1 MKTNIL
7 LFIAGALL
15 RVILEAVGS
24 IGRKIDWEGFEM
36 LKINEYATIEKSN

>member
-15 RVILEAVGS
+15 RVILEAIGS
-24 IGRKIDWEGFEM
+24 IGRKID
-36 LKINEYATIEKSN
+36 